1 MEPGKKMTR
10 AGSIAVIGGGPAGM
24 TAAIFAARAG
34 AAVTLYERNEKL
46 GKKLRITGKGRCN
59 VTNDCQPDEFLKH
72 VTKNEKFLF
81 SAIYG
86 FTPADAMA
94 FFEES
99 GVPLKT
105 ERGRR
110 VFPVSDKAYDIAE
123 AFVKNVKALGVEV
136 IRERVKGI
144 VTENGEA
151 IGVITGGIRRHAAVI
166 VATGGLSY
174 PLTGSTGDGYAFA
187 EKAGLSVT
195 PRKPSLVPIV
205 TKEDFSEL
213 SGLTLKNVTLTVKD
227 KNSGKT
233 VFSEMGELLFT
244 HFGVSGP
251 LVLSASSHMTAKE
264 PRDYEMSVDLKPA
277 LPNEELDAR
286 ILSDFS
292 KYSNRDFINALGDL
306 LPQKLISFVVDASG
320 IPPRIKVN
328 SVTKE
333 MRRSL
338 VAALKNFAI
347 TPVRARPIDEA
358 IVTCGGI
365 DVKELSPKTMES
377 KKIKRLFFAG
387 EVIDVDAYTGG
398 YNLQIAYST
407 GALAGGAA
415 AKLYGAPGD
424 DTTTEHKKRGTD
436 MRIAIDGLSGVGKST
451 YAKIIAKDY
460 GIVYVDTGALYRAV
474 GLFAFRAG
482 ADPKSEE
489 AVVPLLDGLKISLEY
504 KDGAQCVIMN
514 GEDVSGLIRT
524 PEISM
529 YASAVSALPPVRE
542 FLLGIQRE
550 MVDRGNV
557 IMDGRDIGTVI
568 MPNADFKFFVTA
580 SNEVRAERRYKE
592 LLGKGVECSYEQ
604 ILAEIVE
611 RDEND
616 RNRAVA
622 PAVPADDAVIIDNSY
637 LTIEE
642 SVDAIKKV
650 IEAGTEKPENE

>member
-1 MEPGKKMTR
+1 MDAGKTIKHG
-10 AGSIAVIGGGPAGM
+10 GSIAVIGGGPAGM

-34 AAVTLYERNEKL
+34 AKVTLYERNDKL

-72 VTKNEKFLF
+72 VTKNEKFLY

-110 VFPVSDKAYDIAE
+110 VFPVSDKAHDIAE
-123 AFVKNVKALGVEV
+123 AFVKNLKALGVE
-136 IRERVKGI
+136 IKRERVKEI
-144 VTENGEA
+144 TVENGEA
-151 IGVITGGIRRHAAVI
+151 SGVVAASARRHAAVI

-174 PLTGSTGDGYAFA
+174 PLTGSTGDGYTFA
-187 EKAGLSVT
+187 EKVGISVT
-195 PRKPSLVPIV
+195 PRKASLVPIV

-213 SGLTLKNVTLTVKD
+213 SGLTLKNVTLTVKE
-227 KNSGKT
+227 KGGRT

-264 PRDYEMSVDLKPA
+264 PRDFEMSLDLKPA
-277 LPNEELDAR
+277 LSNEELDAR

-338 VAALKNFAI
+338 VAALKGFNI
-347 TPVRARPIDEA
+347 TPVRTRPVDEA
-358 IVTCGGI
+358 IVTCGGVE
-365 DVKELSPKTMES
+365 VKELSPKTMES

-424 DTTTEHKKRGTD
+424 MTRQKKRGLQN

-482 ADPKSEE
+482 VDPKSEE

-622 PAVPADDAVIIDNSY
+622 PAVPAEDAVIIDNSY

-650 IEAGTEKPENE
+650 IEAGTKTSYNE